1 MSHIEIIS
9 ASAGSGKT
17 YRLSQILLDEIE
29 SGRVRPEAVLATTFT
44 KKAAAELQER
54 VRHRLLS
61 ANCHQKAQQLGA
73 AWIGTVNS
81 VCGRLVNEFAFELG
95 LSPRLDVLDEK
106 LAEQYMN
113 EALADAVTLEEYAEL
128 ESLSR
133 SLDWVQS
140 GGRRHKAPDTTTS
153 WTEARK
159 EIVRLA
165 QTNGISTE
173 ELRKCAGRSV
183 ETFLSLFPGPL
194 DDGDKLD
201 ASLSHAL
208 EQFVL
213 TFDEEDRKGTIKTQK
228 SRDAAAICR
237 RGLAQARRGRG
248 LPWRTW
254 PDLARTT
261 VAKAHKP
268 LNDAFDLVIQ
278 AASKYEQH
286 PRLHEDIRRV
296 TELVFEMSARGL
308 DRYAA
313 YKREL
318 GVIDFADQEALALK
332 LLDDEEV
339 QHRLHGRIDLLLVDE
354 FQDTSPIQL
363 AIFLKIASLAKR
375 TVWVGDQ
382 KQSIFGFRGTDPAIM
397 DAAIDAVLE
406 GDEPETLP
414 HSWRSRPG
422 LVNLSSDLFA
432 EAFPRH
438 DISADRV
445 RLEPA
450 PTRETEPDGLGP
462 FVERWVLAGTK
473 GQQHAA
479 VAAGI
484 RDLLGDSVLVRDEA
498 SSTARPLRR
507 GDIGILCR
515 SNRNCRSVATHLGRL
530 GIPAVLAQPGLMTT
544 PEGAVALAALRL
556 FVDSGDSLA
565 KAQIARYVDH
575 PTDPQKWLATALSKP
590 NARGFDSVPAIARIL
605 EVRQQ
610 HRTAGAT
617 AALDAAIDAVDLRG
631 LCHQWGN
638 APHRLANLDRL
649 RAHAASHASITAAAG
664 KGVTATGLI
673 HHLDQLADSEDD
685 EQATLAS
692 LDAVTVSTWH
702 RAKGLEW
709 PVTILYDLGGYK
721 AGNALGVHADTDHES
736 FDLAD
741 PLADR
746 WIRYW
751 PYPYGGITKGVSLI
765 NRLAQ
770 VPEQMSVVD
779 RHWRQE
785 LRLLYVGWTRAR
797 DRVILASDTKDYTKG
812 VLTLISNDQGPLIDE
827 PGDGTATWI
836 GHTFPVAIRTPEP
849 AEPVTR
855 IRQPDAFARP
865 GGPAEHPPAFVYP
878 SESERVGRIGQR
890 FSLGDRIPIAGAP
903 DMSHLGEAIHGFF
916 AAERPDM
923 SEDRRLELAKGLL
936 ERWSVAGSVE
946 PQKVTQACASLTR
959 WVDTRYPGARW
970 FQEWPIRHRLPDGSV
985 VRGFVDLVIEID
997 EGLVVIDHKS
1007 FPGTLTDEHK
1017 KVQEY
1022 AGQLGV
1028 YGEALAAAEGKPVL
1042 AGYIHLPV
1050 SGEMV
1055 EVSWTETV

>member
-29 SGRVRPEAVLATTFT
+29 SGNVRPEAVLATTFT

-113 EALADAVTLEEYAEL
+113 EALADAVTLEEYAQL

-133 SLDWVQS
+133 SLDWGQS
-140 GGRRHKAPDTTTS
+140 GGKKYKAPDAATS

-159 EIVRLA
+159 EVVRLA
-165 QTNGISTE
+165 QTNGISTD
-173 ELRKCAGRSV
+173 ELRRCAGRSV
-183 ETFLSLFPGPL
+183 ETFLSLFPDPV

-201 ASLSHAL
+201 VALSDAL
-208 EQFVL
+208 EEFVR
-213 TFDEEDRKGTIKTQK
+213 TFDEEDRKGTIQTKK

-248 LPWRTW
+248 IPWRTW
-254 PDLARTT
+254 PELARAS
-261 VAKAHKP
+261 VAKAHQP
-268 LNDAFDLVIQ
+268 LNAALDLVVQ
-278 AASKYEQH
+278 AASKHEQH

-339 QHRLHGRIDLLLVDE
+339 QQRLRGRIDLLLVDE

-397 DAAIDAVLE
+397 DAAIDAVLGGE
-406 GDEPETLP
+406 EPETLR

-422 LVNLSSDLFA
+422 LVSLTSDLFA
-432 EAFPRH
+432 EAFPHH

-445 RLEPA
+445 RLEPP
-450 PTRETEPDGLGP
+450 PTRQSEPEGLGS
-462 FVERWVLAGTK
+462 FVERWVLAGNK
-473 GQQHAA
+473 GEQHAE

-484 RDLLGDSVLVRDEA
+484 RDLLGDSALVRDEDP
-498 SSTARPLRR
+498 STTRPLRR
-507 GDIGILCR
+507 GDIGVLCR

-530 GIPAVLAQPGLMTT
+530 GIPAVLAQPGLMKT
-544 PEGAVALAALRL
+544 PEGAVALAAVRL
-556 FVDSGDSLA
+556 FVDPGDSLA
-565 KAQIARYVDH
+565 KAQIARFVDD
-575 PTDPQKWLATALSKP
+575 PTYPEKWLETALSNPYAK
-590 NARGFDSVPAIARIL
+590 GFDSVPAIARIL
-605 EVRQQ
+605 EARKL

-617 AALDAAIDAVDLRG
+617 AILDAAIDAADLRG
-631 LCHQWGN
+631 LCHQWGD

-673 HHLDQLADSEDD
+673 HHLDQIADAEAD

-709 PVTILYDLGGYK
+709 PVTILHDLGGHK
-721 AGNALGVHADTDHES
+721 AGNALGIHVDTDHDS
-736 FDLAD
+736 FDLAA

-751 PYPYGGITKGVSLI
+751 PYPYGGISSGIPLI
-765 NRLAQ
+765 SRLAQ
-770 VPEQMSVVD
+770 VPEQQAVVD

-797 DRVILASDTKDYTKG
+797 DRVILASGTKDFSKG
-812 VLTLISNDQGPLIDE
+812 VLKLISNDQGPLLDE
-827 PGDGTATWI
+827 PADGTATWV
-836 GHTFPVAIRTPEP
+836 GHTFPVAIRTPVP
-849 AEPVTR
+849 AAPVPR
-855 IRQPDAFARP
+855 IRQPGEFARP
-865 GGPAEHPPAFVYP
+865 QGPADHPPALVYP
-878 SESERVGRIGQR
+878 SESERTGRIGER
-890 FSLGDRIPIAGAP
+890 NSLGDRIPITGDP

-916 AAERPDM
+916 AAERTDM
-923 SEDRRLELAKGLL
+923 SDDRRLVLAQGLL
-936 ERWSVAGSVE
+936 ERWSVDGSVE
-946 PQKVTQACASLTR
+946 PDKVVQACANLTS
-959 WVDTRYPGARW
+959 WIDTKYPGARW

-985 VRGFVDLVIEID
+985 VRGFVDLVVEID
-997 EGLVVIDHKS
+997 EGFVVIDHKS
-1007 FPGTLTDEHK
+1007 FPGTLTEEHK
-1017 KVQEY
+1017 KVKGY

-1028 YGEALAAAEGKPVL
+1028 YGEALSAAEGKPVL